1 MSVESQPDPQ
11 SSQIPHN
18 PGIITPTEES
28 LSLMDVWR
36 TVLKQRF
43 VILTVTVACLAGAA
57 FYSFRTKPVYQTVS
71 RIEINLEVCV
81 TAMRVAYRVPEA
93 RELRSILV
101 LRNND
106 RGDLVAVTPLF
117 QALRV
122 AFPDARFSF
131 QQELYPCVGQTARS
145 QGS

>member
-1 MSVESQPDPQ
+1 
-11 SSQIPHN
+11 
-18 PGIITPTEES
+18 
-28 LSLMDVWR
+28 MDVWR

-93 RELRSILV
+93 R
-101 LRNND
+101 NC
-106 RGDLVAVTPLF
+106 
-117 QALRV
+117 
-122 AFPDARFSF
+122 ARFLCA
-131 QQELYPCVGQTARS
+131 Q
-145 QGS
+145 